1 MTVATSFPFSVG
13 PSGQVRV
20 AEGAD
25 ALRGRVLQVLFTSPG
40 ERVALPEFGCG
51 LLDLVF
57 EPSDELLIATV
68 RFSIA
73 QGLTRWLGDE
83 IVVDGVDLSRADGV
97 VTVEVAYTRRIDQ
110 RQEGVRARF
119 ADGSPWRTG

>member
-1 MTVATSFPFSVG
+1 MTVAVSFPFSVG
-13 PSGQVRV
+13 ASGRVRL

-57 EPSDELLIATV
+57 EPDDELLVATV
-68 RFSIA
+68 RFTVA
-73 QGLTRWLGDE
+73 QGLNRWLGEE
-83 IVVDGVDLSRADGV
+83 IVVDGVDVSRAEGV
-97 VTVEVAYTRRIDQ
+97 ITVEVAYTRRADQ

-119 ADGSPWRTG
+119 ADGSPWRTT